1 MSILNRFVDDTV
13 CRIDMLYDHLTIAF
27 SSGNG
32 ICINNIFSTNFDG
45 LVKILNKKVIEII
58 NSSSEI
64 KFVFDAQLILTI
76 DMTDAGYTCPEA
88 LSIYFKDTNETIVW

>member
-1 MSILNRFVDDTV
+1 MTRNLDQK
-13 CRIDMLYDHLTIAF
+13 L
-27 SSGNG
+27 
-32 ICINNIFSTNFDG
+32 
-45 LVKILNKKVIEII
+45 IEII